1 MIECPTCK
9 HTQSTIKETRKRDGY
24 IERRRTCDNC
34 GHGMITKEFSTNSIY
49 KLLNEAQEK
58 ALDVAVQLFGGR

>member
-1 MIECPTCK
+1 MITCPTCG
-9 HTQSTIKETRKRDGY
+9 HTTSTIKETRKRDGY
-24 IERRRTCDNC
+24 IERRRTFDNC
-34 GHGMITKEFSTNSIY
+34 GHGMITKEFSASSIS